1 MADPEFN
8 VPAATGGGFAARACR
23 TPLEPSPDPVMMIH
37 WDSRE
42 SFGVFESEPA
52 STALTLTAAGI
63 LLVLSVLFSRPSER
77 IGIPVVLVFL
87 LIGLLVGVRFG
98 HDFIDFELAFRI
110 GTVGLVLILFDGGL
124 NTPFR
129 QVREHLLPASL
140 LATLA
145 VIGTAF
151 LVALAAW
158 LLGLNWMM
166 ALLLGAIV
174 SSTDAAAVFSALR
187 GSGVQ
192 LSRRVG
198 ATLELESGLN
208 DPMAVILTLT
218 LTAQLAGTDPFNL
231 TGFLATVAMQLL
243 IGLGAGLA
251 IGWIGSRLLDS
262 IRVPAAGL
270 YPALTLALALLAFG
284 VPTLFMGS
292 GFLAVYVAALMLG
305 NQRLPYRSGIL
316 RVHDALA
323 WLAQISMFLVL
334 GLLAVPEILVSF
346 GWNGLLLALALAL
359 IARPLMVTACLLPF
373 RYSARETAFIS
384 WVGLR
389 GAVPIL
395 LATYPVLAGVENAMA
410 LFHLVF
416 FVVVVNALIPG
427 ATVRWAVALF
437 RVERGGVQRPAPVL
451 EINAIDSLPVQII
464 SFTLH
469 PAALVTGQPARMLPL
484 PAGADILLVVRERE
498 ALPVRPDTVLESGD
512 HVHIMV
518 RPDDMRSV
526 ELMFGLRED

>member
-1 MADPEFN
+1 M
-8 VPAATGGGFAARACR
+8 
-23 TPLEPSPDPVMMIH
+23 
-37 WDSRE
+37 
-42 SFGVFESEPA
+42 FESEPA
-52 STALTLTAAGI
+52 STALTLTAAGV
-63 LLVLSVLFSRPSER
+63 LLVLSVLFSRPSEK

-87 LIGLLVGVRFG
+87 LIGLLVGAQFG

-110 GTVGLVLILFDGGL
+110 GTMGLVLILFDGGL
-124 NTPFR
+124 NTPYR

-145 VIGTAF
+145 VVGTAA
-151 LVALAAW
+151 LVALVAW
-158 LLGLNWMM
+158 SLGLDWMM

-218 LTAQLAGTDPFNL
+218 LTSQLVGGTPFSL
-231 TGFLATVAMQLL
+231 PDFLGHVAMQLV

-251 IGWIGSRLLDS
+251 IGWLGSQLLAR

-270 YPALTLALALLAFG
+270 YPALTLAMALLAFG

-334 GLLAVPEILVSF
+334 GLLAVPQILVSF
-346 GWNGLLLALALAL
+346 GWRGLVVALALAL
-359 IARPLMVTACLLPF
+359 LARPLMVAACLLPF

-395 LATYPVLAGVENAMA
+395 LATYPVLAGVDEAMT

-416 FVVVVNALIPG
+416 FVVVVNAVIPG
-427 ATVRWAVALF
+427 ATVRWAVSLF
-437 RVERGGVQRPAPVL
+437 GVERGGVERPAPVL

-464 SFTLH
+464 SFNLH

-498 ALPVRPDTVLESGD
+498 ALPVMPDTVLQAGD

-518 RPDDMRSV
+518 RPEDTRSV
-526 ELMFGLRED
+526 ELMFGLREDD

>member
-1 MADPEFN
+1 MFE
-8 VPAATGGGFAARACR
+8 G
-23 TPLEPSPDPVMMIH
+23 EPNT
-37 WDSRE
+37 
-42 SFGVFESEPA
+42 
-52 STALTLTAAGI
+52 TALLLIAAG
-63 LLVLSVLFSRPSER
+63 LLLIFSVLFSRPSEK

-87 LIGLLVGVRFG
+87 LIGLLVGAYVPEHFV
-98 HDFIDFELAFRI
+98 DFDLAFRI

-129 QVREHLLPASL
+129 QVRQFLAPASI

-145 VIGTAF
+145 VAGTAMI
-151 LVALAAW
+151 VAAAAW
-158 LLGLNWMM
+158 LLGLGWME

-174 SSTDAAAVFSALR
+174 SSTDAAAVFSSLR

-192 LSRRVG
+192 LRRRVG

-218 LTAQLAGTDPFNL
+218 LTATLLGTESFALLPFLGDVLLQL
-231 TGFLATVAMQLL
+231 V
-243 IGLGAGLA
+243 IGVGLGLA
-251 IGWIGSRLLDS
+251 IGWLGTQLLAR

-284 VPTLFMGS
+284 VPTIFMGS
-292 GFLAVYVAALMLG
+292 GFLAVYIAALMLG

-316 RVHDALA
+316 RVHDAMA

-334 GLLAVPEILVSF
+334 GLLAVPELLTAAGWRGLV
-346 GWNGLLLALALAL
+346 LALVLAM
-359 IARPLMVTACLLPF
+359 IARPVMVLLCLLPF
-373 RYSARETAFIS
+373 GYSSRESAFIS

-395 LATYPVLAGVENAMA
+395 LATFPVLAGVPNASE

-416 FVVVVNALIPG
+416 FIVVINAIIPG
-427 ATVRWAVALF
+427 ATIRWAVRLF
-437 RVERGGVQRPAPVL
+437 RVERAGLERPTPVL

-464 SFTLH
+464 SFRLD
-469 PAALVTGQPARMLPL
+469 PAAMVTGNRAGVLPL
-484 PAGADILLVVRERE
+484 PEGADILLLVRDHL
-498 ALPVRPDTVLESGD
+498 ALPVKPETVLLAGD
-512 HVHIMV
+512 HVHVMV
-518 RPDDMRSV
+518 RPEHKRAV
-526 ELMFGLRED
+526 ELMFGLREED

>member
-1 MADPEFN
+1 M
-8 VPAATGGGFAARACR
+8 
-23 TPLEPSPDPVMMIH
+23 
-37 WDSRE
+37 
-42 SFGVFESEPA
+42 FETEPA
-52 STALTLTAAGI
+52 TTALLLTAAGL

-87 LIGLLVGVRFG
+87 LIGLLVGSYLPENFV
-98 HDFIDFELAFRI
+98 DFDLAFRI

-129 QVREHLLPASL
+129 QVRQYLAPASL
-140 LATLA
+140 LATLGVA
-145 VIGTAF
+145 GTAL
-151 LVALAAW
+151 LVAVTAW
-158 LLGLNWMM
+158 LLGLGWMES
-166 ALLLGAIV
+166 LLLGAIV
-174 SSTDAAAVFSALR
+174 SSTDAAAVFSSLR

-192 LSRRVG
+192 LRRRVG

-218 LTAQLAGTDPFNL
+218 LTT
-231 TGFLATVAMQLL
+231 QLL
-243 IGLGAGLA
+243 GTETFAVLPFLGDVVLQLTIGLAAGLA
-251 IGWIGSRLLDS
+251 IGWLGTRLLAS

-284 VPTLFMGS
+284 MPTLFLGS
-292 GFLAVYVAALMLG
+292 GFLAVYIAALMLG

-316 RVHDALA
+316 RVHDAMA

-334 GLLAVPEILVSF
+334 GLLAVPE
-346 GWNGLLLALALAL
+346 LLAQAGWQGLVLALSLAI
-359 IARPLMVTACLLPF
+359 IARPLMVLLCLLPF
-373 RYSARETAFIS
+373 RYKAAESGFIS

-395 LATYPVLAGVENAMA
+395 LATYPVLAGVEGAYD

-427 ATVRWAVALF
+427 ATISWAVRLF
-437 RVERGGVQRPAPVL
+437 GVERAGLERPTPVL
-451 EINAIDSLPVQII
+451 EINAIESLPVQII
-464 SFTLH
+464 SFRLE
-469 PAALVTGQPARMLPL
+469 PAALATGNRAGALPL
-484 PAGADILLVVRERE
+484 PEGADILLLVRDKQ
-498 ALPVRPDTVLESGD
+498 ALPVDQDTVLQAND

-518 RPDDMRSV
+518 RPDDIRAV
-526 ELMFGLRED
+526 ELLFGLREED